1 MDQQIIKEFN
11 SFENSLK
18 FKINGSLVLYG
29 SNYCYLIKENWYN
42 KINNLINC
50 KKNNQLDGNKDN
62 IILLTLQNEQPEF
75 LDDISS
81 VLDCLG
87 NKIKIKLISIK
98 LLELIYDENIL
109 NAHNQISF
117 NSGNNKIII
126 EYKERPDNALLLLN
140 PLENISK
147 ILLITTINQLNLVN
161 ERNKLYKELLNKEKL
176 DLDKIYNKYNQI
188 IINYKD
194 YTDIDSNQI
203 IKKNIEYNCIKIKKD
218 MRPKKTKKN

>member
-11 SFENSLK
+11 SFEYSLK
-18 FKINGSLVLYG
+18 FKIKSTLVLYG
-29 SNYCYLIKENWYN
+29 TNYCYLIKEKWYN
-42 KINNLINC
+42 KINNLINN

-62 IILLTLQNEQPEF
+62 IIQLSLQNEQPEF

-98 LLELIYDENIL
+98 LLELVYDKNIL

-117 NSGNNKIII
+117 NSGNNKIIF

-147 ILLITTINQLNLVN
+147 ILLISTTN
-161 ERNKLYKELLNKEKL
+161 
-176 DLDKIYNKYNQI
+176 
-188 IINYKD
+188 
-194 YTDIDSNQI
+194 
-203 IKKNIEYNCIKIKKD
+203 
-218 MRPKKTKKN
+218 